1 MDFWASHSIELKL
14 NDFVLIDG
22 NFECKHIVIPKP
34 GAATKNATIGP
45 LAWQQSQRPEV
56 VISLSL
62 GFY

>member
-1 MDFWASHSIELKL
+1 MDWASHSIELKL

-22 NFECKHIVIPKP
+22 NFKCKHIVIPKP